1 MQKAL
6 KGVPEKERVMPQGVV
21 NVGGEVYYVEN
32 QPGQGVPSLGLDDP
46 VPNPDG
52 TPATPDQDG
61 STPPPQPPVQPSPTA
76 PRTTQTLPT
85 QPTPP
90 KWQDPRDKAFGT

>member
-32 QPGQGVPSLGLDDP
+32 QPGQGVNSLGLDDP
-46 VPNPDG
+46 VPNTDSTQP
-52 TPATPDQDG
+52 PSPNIPVPSPTPDQ
-61 STPPPQPPVQPSPTA
+61 PARPQTEPTK
-76 PRTTQTLPT
+76 PEK
-85 QPTPP
+85 P
-90 KWQDPRDKAFGT
+90 KWEDPRDKTFGT